1 MSAWGAGGSARS
13 CDALLKRVDENDPR
27 LVDLVILPMKVFGGD
42 EVNRLA
48 SSISSGRNTNLRSI
62 SASGHAVPPAALS
75 ALGAAIAAASD
86 GGDGSG
92 GIRSLAI
99 GNRDMGDEGVA
110 ALCSSLKKSRGGK
123 LQTIELG
130 FKNISPTGM
139 EIIGACFGKSHA
151 LRHLNFSRNE
161 GIGSQ
166 GLALFCDAGEQLV
179 LGDEANIESQPFP
192 KLEYL
197 DLSECNIGPQGVEA
211 LSSCLMENPDGNNEC
226 RSKLELMLASNP
238 LEKNGCASL
247 SKLIRSPVNGSSYL
261 ISLSLAGCSIGD
273 DGIEALVLSSTGC
286 GDGLR
291 MLDLS
296 RNGITSIGA
305 QKLSEALSADA
316 QKDGKQSFS
325 DLGELRL
332 AGNSLESDGVRYICM
347 SLQQRA
353 GMQDELKAGG
363 NAALNVLDL
372 SETHSGPDGAAAALR
387 CGALSSLTLF
397 NNDLGTDGFY
407 AIATWLRGGHPSI
420 ETLDLGGNRAGE
432 EAVAMLLREIMAPST
447 DETQSALRTL
457 VLGGNS
463 FGNIVAAALEE
474 LQIAR
479 PDLDVAHDR
488 PTEDNSNPTPV

>member
-27 LVDLVILPMKVFGGD
+27 LVDLVILPMKVFGGDEDWLVDLVILPMKVFGGD

-92 GIRSLAI
+92 
-99 GNRDMGDEGVA
+99 EGVA

-211 LSSCLMENPDGNNEC
+211 LSSCLMENPDGKNEC

-286 GDGLR
+286 G
-291 MLDLS
+291 
-296 RNGITSIGA
+296 
-305 QKLSEALSADA
+305 
-316 QKDGKQSFS
+316 
-325 DLGELRL
+325 
-332 AGNSLESDGVRYICM
+332 
-347 SLQQRA
+347 
-353 GMQDELKAGG
+353 
-363 NAALNVLDL
+363 
-372 SETHSGPDGAAAALR
+372 
-387 CGALSSLTLF
+387 
-397 NNDLGTDGFY
+397 
-407 AIATWLRGGHPSI
+407 
-420 ETLDLGGNRAGE
+420 
-432 EAVAMLLREIMAPST
+432 
-447 DETQSALRTL
+447 
-457 VLGGNS
+457 
-463 FGNIVAAALEE
+463 
-474 LQIAR
+474 
-479 PDLDVAHDR
+479 
-488 PTEDNSNPTPV
+488 